1 MHIGDDFH
9 SGADHGAFKAAIEKQ
24 LAGIARGIGDPFQ
37 ATVSRTEDGI
47 SLDVW
52 RAGDDDPVVSAR
64 VRFDAP
70 HDGRDEWRS
79 WLSLNIET
87 ASEITPLLTLGW
99 VDSEP
104 DAARGLN
111 CVADIRE
118 GVYAKGNVVNALRA
132 DLRSALLAVAIH
144 TSRAV
149 ALRTA
154 SDLAHAEH
162 IPSSEQRK
170 QKATPHRSGNG
181 ATSATPLGTGDIEG
195 QCANVSEL
203 LIARLMKAMQSELA
217 DAESHFV
224 GAGLAASA
232 QRRFGAAMEWAMI
245 GTAYGVEAKT
255 NQIAM
260 ASFLGGEGTS
270 WLYGLVGPVLIG
282 GLASMSKSK
291 LGKGAAFGLMATWAL
306 AMASI
311 TASDKGYL
319 DRAQGYFPKSAE
331 VLLHENAVAAARLRK
346 EAADAELK
354 RFGAPVKETSELLAD
369 AKRRWQAAE
378 IKAAAERDADRRER
392 DRESA
397 RRTALEAGVSLSA
410 EELRLQEAIMNDP
423 SRVWAWRTLFAI
435 FGVVNF
441 AGPMA
446 ISRVLEKW
454 RDDHAD
460 TAASAKDVHKKKSE
474 ATLLRGSRAAQKAHA
489 MSLLPSLLDELQRDG
504 VAPKI
509 LAGLDLADISQK
521 AAERFDRAV
530 NGERVKRGRFRSADG
545 PG

>member
-1 MHIGDDFH
+1 MHIEDNFP
-9 SGADHGAFKAAIEKQ
+9 SSADIGAFKAAIEKQ
-24 LAGIARGIGDPFQ
+24 LAGIARGIGDPFR
-37 ATVSRTEDGI
+37 AAVSKGSDQI

-52 RAGDDDPVVSAR
+52 KVGDDDPVVSAR

-79 WLSLNIET
+79 WVSLSLEAAN
-87 ASEITPLLTLGW
+87 EITPLLTLAW
-99 VDSEP
+99 IDAEP

-111 CVADIRE
+111 SAADILE
-118 GVYAKGNVVNALRA
+118 GVYASGNVVNALRA
-132 DLRSALLAVAIH
+132 DLRSALQAAAIH

-149 ALRTA
+149 ALRPA
-154 SDLAHAEH
+154 SDLSRAAP
-162 IPSSEQRK
+162 ISASEPQTQR
-170 QKATPHRSGNG
+170 ATPHGIGSG
-181 ATSATPLGTGDIEG
+181 ASKALLDTGDVEA
-195 QCANVSEL
+195 QRANSSEL
-203 LIARLMKAMQSELA
+203 LIARLMKSMQSDLA
-217 DAESHFV
+217 EAESQFV

-260 ASFLGGEGTS
+260 ASFLGSEGAS

-282 GLASMSKSK
+282 GLASMSRSK

-319 DRAQGYFPKSAE
+319 DRAQVYFPKGDE
-331 VLLHENAVAAARLRK
+331 VLLHENALAAARLAK

-354 RFGAPVKETSELLAD
+354 RLGAPAKETSELLAD

-397 RRTALEAGVSLSA
+397 RRTALEAGVALSA
-410 EELRLQEAIMNDP
+410 EELRLREAIMNDP
-423 SRVWAWRTLFAI
+423 SRAWAWRTLFAI
-435 FGVVNF
+435 FGVINF

-460 TAASAKDVHKKKSE
+460 AEASAKDGHKKKSE

-489 MSLLPSLLDELQRDG
+489 MSLLPAILDELQRDG
-504 VAPKI
+504 VAPEI
-509 LAGLDLADISQK
+509 LAGLDLGDISEK

-530 NGERVKRGRFRSADG
+530 NGQRVKKGLLRSAEG
-545 PG
+545 PA